1 MPTLPR
7 RPARPLALALLLGSA
22 APAFGQEIAAPVRAV
37 TLFEAGLAELT
48 RETGAT
54 REVTLRVPL
63 RDVNDVLKSLLVRGE
78 GVTGA
83 RLTLDGAQPV
93 EDAFAS
99 LPFPPEAATD
109 LVALLRSVPGLRVRV
124 AGSAYPSGR
133 EGTLMGVAE
142 ECPAEGACRTVLT
155 VLHDDGAIRRHV
167 MDDTLDLAILD
178 PEITDAL
185 ARGLGALRG
194 QASGTV
200 REVAVSLEGEA
211 VADGALTYVVAAPA
225 WKTAYRAL
233 TGGDGAVDLQAW
245 AVVENAS
252 GEDWEDVSLTLSSG
266 SPVTLA
272 ADLHGRDWRY
282 RPEASGG
289 FAPVVPVTVT
299 EPEAPR
305 AAFGVETAADAAEGF
320 APAPVAEPV
329 VVVEPQEGVLDSRF
343 GFDEPLDLAAGEMVS
358 LPFLSDALEARR
370 LSLWQGQGWTRTG
383 NPQMVLEVVNDLDVR
398 LPAGIMTVSDEAGGY
413 VGDADFPLVAPG
425 ETRAVPFGEDRRL
438 RVEETVS
445 ETTRQVSV
453 RAARGVVRI
462 ASEEVRETAYLV
474 TSPAGEARELVLD
487 HPLEA
492 GWTTTVAA
500 APEGAG
506 AGETRQDEGGRR
518 WLRLRIATPDRG
530 EAGEVKVVL
539 RDTYPTEQVVAV
551 GSLDEAAILAFA
563 GQVAS
568 EADRAYLEEAATL
581 ARAASDARDALAEAE
596 GAQRRLAGEQDRT
609 RILLG
614 SVENPSAAYDRFLA
628 QLLDLED
635 RIAGAVAATDEAR
648 AAAEAAEAA
657 FAAHLEG

>member
-1 MPTLPR
+1 
-7 RPARPLALALLLGSA
+7 
-22 APAFGQEIAAPVRAV
+22 
-37 TLFEAGLAELT
+37 
-48 RETGAT
+48 
-54 REVTLRVPL
+54 
-63 RDVNDVLKSLLVRGE
+63 
-78 GVTGA
+78 
-83 RLTLDGAQPV
+83 
-93 EDAFAS
+93 
-99 LPFPPEAATD
+99 
-109 LVALLRSVPGLRVRV
+109 
-124 AGSAYPSGR
+124 
-133 EGTLMGVAE
+133 
-142 ECPAEGACRTVLT
+142 
-155 VLHDDGAIRRHV
+155 